1 MMTTITIPRRLVKK
15 DDLVIVPRREYEKLS
30 RFWNGAVKMTAREK
44 RAVER
49 GLREIKQGKF
59 FTSRELRHEL
69 GL

>member
-1 MMTTITIPRRLVKK
+1 MTTITIPRGLIKK
-15 DDLVIVPRREYEKLS
+15 DDLVIISRREYEKLF
-30 RFWNGAVKMTAREK
+30 RFWAGAVKMTAREK
-44 RAVER
+44 KVVER